1 MALLSL
7 TNRWS
12 CKSLLLQYQESFKTN
27 TPGRGMINVTA
38 KVANIVT
45 SAKIE
50 KGLCNIFLSH
60 TSASIVICE
69 NADPDVQSDL
79 EAFMQRLVPDGDKLF
94 SHVDEGPDD
103 MPSHVRNIL
112 TQSSL
117 TVPIHSHKLNL
128 GVWQG
133 IFLWEHRVAGHTRH
147 ITVTIQGE

>member
-1 MALLSL
+1 LLV
-7 TNRWS
+7 
-12 CKSLLLQYQESFKTN
+12 QHQESFKTT

-38 KVANIVT
+38 AVAKIVT

-50 KGLCNIFLSH
+50 KGLCNIFLRH

-79 EAFMQRLVPDGDKLF
+79 EVFMQRLVPDGDKLF
-94 SHVDEGPDD
+94 SHIAEGPDD

-112 TQSSL
+112 TQSNL
-117 TVPIHSHKLNL
+117 TIPILGHKLDL

-133 IFLWEHRVAGHTRH
+133 IFLWEHRLASHTRY
-147 ITVTIQGE
+147 ITVTVQGV

>member
-1 MALLSL
+1 
-7 TNRWS
+7 
-12 CKSLLLQYQESFKTN
+12 LLLQYQESFKTN

-79 EAFMQRLVPDGDKLF
+79 ESFMQRLVPDGDKLF

>member
-1 MALLSL
+1 VALLFL
-7 TNRWS
+7 TSHWS
-12 CKSLLLQYQESFKTN
+12 YKALLLQHQESFKTI

-38 KVANIVT
+38 AVAKIVT

-50 KGLCNIFLSH
+50 KGLCNIFLRH

-79 EAFMQRLVPDGDKLF
+79 EAFMRRLVPDGDKLF
-94 SHVDEGPDD
+94 SHIAEGPDD

-117 TVPIHSHKLNL
+117 TIPVSSHKLDL

-133 IFLWEHRVAGHTRH
+133 IFLWEHRLAGHTRQ
-147 ITVTIQGE
+147 ITVTVQGE

>member
-1 MALLSL
+1 
-7 TNRWS
+7 
-12 CKSLLLQYQESFKTN
+12 LLLQYQESFKTN